1 MKKVIGGTTK
11 NNEKDYKAAWVCT
24 THSITGNTL
33 LLKIE
38 VTIDKIATCVL
49 NETTYKFSSPIISP
63 QKMAN
68 AKQMS
73 KITQILLAY
82 VDL

>member
-1 MKKVIGGTTK
+1 MKKKIIRRLGS
-11 NNEKDYKAAWVCT
+11 AAVPNSYST
-24 THSITGNTL
+24 THSIAGNTL